1 MGAYLFFVVCTAIW
15 IAFGW
20 ALATRPAALDRA
32 WAGVRGL
39 PLIAKPVVWIAFV
52 PWLSGLAI
60 WVGGWRSP
68 HARRVLVGLVAV
80 AFIFFWAS
88 VTFPTAGGGS

>member
-1 MGAYLFFVVCTAIW
+1 MGAYVFFAVCTGIW

-20 ALATRPAALDRA
+20 TLASRPAALDRA

-39 PLIAKPVVWIAFV
+39 PLIAKPVVWIALF

-60 WVGGWRSP
+60 WESGWSTP
-68 HARRVLVGLVAV
+68 HARRVLVGLVAA
-80 AFIFFWAS
+80 AFIVFWAS
-88 VTFPTAGGGS
+88 VTFSTAGGGS